1 MKRINN
7 RPNNKRRRAS
17 PILGLIF
24 AIISI
29 TSVISLYDFS
39 GNGET
44 IAMIRLFLP
53 LVFGAASSLSFFLGG
68 YVAYALIAGLG
79 SIAFYVAAMML
90 ATLLLGP

>member
-1 MKRINN
+1 
-7 RPNNKRRRAS
+7 
-17 PILGLIF
+17 
-24 AIISI
+24 
-29 TSVISLYDFS
+29 
-39 GNGET
+39 
-44 IAMIRLFLP
+44 MIRLFLP